1 METPGSCSLHRPK
14 RTSKR
19 FPCGYGPA
27 ACQRHGGH
35 RPPGDASKRR
45 DIFFLA
51 LFTLGLSTP
60 RRWDRIHARGLPP
73 PPLSSLPLGTLTGGL
88 ELSLFLLPIGS
99 IAGKHVGFSP
109 AAWRLTAMREAPGG
123 EDESL
128 LLVCFR
134 GWDVMAATPMA
145 GCLFASTPHPGRPRL
160 GSARLARPCH
170 LGFRLGRRRAAPVAA
185 WTGEPSPGHAPA
197 VYHVYHDVGSSQ
209 QHYLPLDSLPR
220 GV

>member
-1 METPGSCSLHRPK
+1 M
-14 RTSKR
+14 
-19 FPCGYGPA
+19 
-27 ACQRHGGH
+27 
-35 RPPGDASKRR
+35 
-45 DIFFLA
+45 
-51 LFTLGLSTP
+51 
-60 RRWDRIHARGLPP
+60 RILVVEDEHKIANAIKK
-73 PPLSSLPLGTLTGGL
+73 GL
-88 ELSLFLLPIGS
+88 EQEKFAVDVVYDGDDGLAMATDEEYDLVILDRMLPGEIDG
-99 IAGKHVGFSP
+99 VGI
-109 AAWRLTAMREAPGG
+109 LTAMREAPGG

-160 GSARLARPCH
+160 ASARLARPCH